1 MPGRSIRSKSRALQ
15 LPRLSAE
22 AGRTGLPECT
32 LQFIEQCRQLN
43 RLGHYDETGVLRLA
57 DFACIPGDQNDG
69 QGYMT
74 TAILVGCELD
84 AVRRDQARQ
93 QIRVQ
98 KLYE

>member
-1 MPGRSIRSKSRALQ
+1 
-15 LPRLSAE
+15 
-22 AGRTGLPECT
+22 
-32 LQFIEQCRQLN
+32 
-43 RLGHYDETGVLRLA
+43 
-57 DFACIPGDQNDG
+57 
-69 QGYMT
+69 MT